1 MGNVLVSKALLRV
14 GGHMR
19 LAVLILTTVAE
30 LFLVRSGASAHVDCF
45 ESYGG
50 ERRCACIGT
59 SDCSQMKDSDCRSDP
74 RCDKAEL
81 GAIVCSCAAKNSRTG
96 L

>member
-1 MGNVLVSKALLRV
+1 VNSMGNVLVSKALLTV
-14 GGHMR
+14 
-19 LAVLILTTVAE
+19 ILTTVAG
-30 LFLVRSGASAHVDCF
+30 LFLARSGASAHVDCF